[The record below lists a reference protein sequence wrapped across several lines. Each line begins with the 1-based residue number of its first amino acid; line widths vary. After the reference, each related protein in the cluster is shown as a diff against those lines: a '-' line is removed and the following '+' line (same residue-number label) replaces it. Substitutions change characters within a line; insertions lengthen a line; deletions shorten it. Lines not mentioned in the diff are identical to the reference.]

1 MGVAFAL
8 STTIFPTSG
17 SNGRLTLNEVK
28 MAGCDGITFNG
39 VTRNGW
45 NAIKQ
50 SAASYGISGGDSG
63 HATTQGFSLA
73 WRYNESAKSLH
84 IQCLDAPDIVPCSEI
99 NSRLRSTLRQVVA
112 DAGESFEDA
121 SMIA

>member
-1 MGVAFAL
+1 
-8 STTIFPTSG
+8 
-17 SNGRLTLNEVK
+17 
-28 MAGCDGITFNG
+28 MAGCDGITLNG

-50 SAASYGISGGDSG
+50 AASSYGISGGDSG
-63 HATTQGFSLA
+63 HATTQGFSVA

-84 IQCLDAPDIVPCSEI
+84 IQSMEAPDLIPCAEI

-112 DAGESFEDA
+112 EAGESFEDGTMLA
-121 SMIA
+121 

>member
-50 SAASYGISGGDSG
+50 SAASYGIAGGDSG

-99 NSRLRSTLRQVVA
+99 NSRLRSTTS
-112 DAGESFEDA
+112 AGCCRCGRA
-121 SMIA
+121 LKTPQ